1 MRKDLF
7 AKALLILNKIE
18 SINPLM
24 GAVPEN
30 RGHLLIE
37 NTDIVVDD
45 CEEKAIF
52 EFNKALQLHPRLF
65 RSRVALARLLNQR
78 GELNEAALLM
88 NDGIRYHYDTYL
100 TGLEEFYR
108 YAVRLNLMIGDTAKA
123 REAHQKIHE
132 L

>member
-1 MRKDLF
+1 
-7 AKALLILNKIE
+7 
-18 SINPLM
+18 M
-24 GAVPEN
+24 GVVPEN

-45 CEEKAIF
+45 WEEKAIF

-78 GELNEAALLM
+78 GELHEAALLM
-88 NDGIRYHYDTYL
+88 NDGIRYYYDSYL

-108 YAVRLNLMIGDTAKA
+108 YAARLNFMIGDTAKA
-123 REAHQKIHE
+123 REALQKIHE